1 MLLTGDKFLKKG
13 GKTMTNKV
21 KKIRK
26 IEPVHQKVILELQ
39 PKKRVCAYA
48 RVSTNSIDQQGS
60 FHAQVDY
67 YKKLIGKRDD
77 WEYSGV
83 YADEGRSGTQIKK
96 RDEFSQMIK
105 DCEDGKIDIIITK
118 SVTRFARNTVDSIK
132 AIRKLKS
139 LGIGIFF
146 EKENIN
152 TLSEK
157 SEMLLTILSSI
168 AQGESE
174 TISTNNKW
182 GIKKRFQDGTFILS
196 TPSYGYTKDEDGELI
211 INKEEAK
218 IVRRIF
224 TEYLNGKGSYLIAKG
239 LNEDNIPTI
248 KSAEE
253 WQDSVVKEILQNP
266 VYEGD
271 LLLQKTYTTEVLPF
285 ERKVNKGE
293 LPQYFIENNHEP
305 IITRKEGQLVRD
317 IYEYRRKQMGLDDS
331 GKYQNRYEFSSR
343 IICGKCGSTFRR
355 QKIYI
360 GKPYEKVQWCCI
372 QHIRDINK
380 CNMKAIREDIIKEAF
395 LTMWNKVVSNYKDI
409 LYPLLESLKGLRPN
423 EEQEEEMKEL
433 NNKIMEL
440 IEQSH
445 ILSRVVS
452 KGYIDSAVFI
462 ERQNALTV
470 EVEATKKRRNQLLDN
485 NGFEKEIE
493 GTLRLLDI
501 IKYNPEIIEDYD
513 ENLFIHTVNKVIIK
527 KDDEVTFRLINNLE
541 LTEYQGK

>member
-105 DCEDGKIDIIITK
+105 DCEDGKIDMIITK

>member
-1 MLLTGDKFLKKG
+1 MVK
-13 GKTMTNKV
+13 KV
-21 KKIRK
+21 KKVRK

-67 YKKLIGKRDD
+67 YKKFIGKRDD
-77 WEYSGV
+77 WEYAGI
-83 YADEGRSGTQIKK
+83 YADEAKSGTQVKR
-96 RDEFSQMIK
+96 RDEFLQMIK
-105 DCEDGKIDIIITK
+105 DCEDGKIDMIITK
-118 SVTRFARNTVDSIK
+118 SVTRFARNTVDSIE
-132 AIRKLKS
+132 AIRKLKL
-139 LGIGIFF
+139 LGIGVYF

-182 GIKKRFQDGTFILS
+182 GIRKKFEDGTFRFS
-196 TPSYGYTKDEDGELI
+196 TPAYGYTKDEDGQLI

-218 IVRRIF
+218 VVRRIF
-224 TEYLNGKGSYLIAKG
+224 NEYLNGKGFYAIARG

-248 KSAEE
+248 RSAEE
-253 WQDSVVKEILQNP
+253 WQDSVIKVILQNP
-266 VYEGD
+266 IYEGD
-271 LLLQKTYTTEVLPF
+271 LLLQKTYTTEILPF
-285 ERKVNKGE
+285 QRKVNKGE
-293 LPQYFIENNHEP
+293 LPKYFIENNHEP
-305 IITRKEGQLVRD
+305 IISRKQGQLVRE
-317 IYEYRRKQMGLDDS
+317 IYEYRRNKIGIDDS
-331 GKYQNRYEFSSR
+331 DKYKNRYEFSSR
-343 IICGKCGSTFRR
+343 IICSECGSTLRR

-360 GKPYEKVQWCCI
+360 GKPYEKIQWCCI

-380 CNMKAIREDIIKEAF
+380 CSMKAVREDIIKEAF
-395 LTMWNKVVSNYKDI
+395 LTMWNKLVSNYKDI
-409 LYPLLESLKGLRPN
+409 LHPLLKSLKDLRTS
-423 EEQEEEMKEL
+423 EEQEEEIKEL

-440 IEQSH
+440 TEQSH

-462 ERQNALTV
+462 ERQNVLTV
-470 EVEATKKRRNQLLDN
+470 EIEATRKRRNQLLDN

-501 IKYNPEIIEDYD
+501 IRYNSEIMEDYD
-513 ENLFIHTVNKVIIK
+513 ENLFIHTVDKIIIG
-527 KDDEVTFRLINNLE
+527 KDYEVTFRLINNLE
-541 LTEYQGK
+541 LTEY

>member
-1 MLLTGDKFLKKG
+1 MLLTGDKYLKKG

-26 IEPVHQKVILELQ
+26 IEPVHQRVILELQ

-211 INKEEAK
+211 INKEESK

-305 IITRKEGQLVRD
+305 IISRKEGQLVRE
-317 IYEYRRKQMGLDDS
+317 IYEYRRNKIGIDDRD
-331 GKYQNRYEFSSR
+331 KYQNRYEFSSR
-343 IICGKCGSTFRR
+343 IICGECGSTFRR

-395 LTMWNKVVSNYKDI
+395 LTMWNKLVSNYKDI
-409 LYPLLESLKGLRPN
+409 LYPLLESLKGLRTN

-470 EVEATKKRRNQLLDN
+470 EVEALKKKRNQLLDN

-513 ENLFIHTVNKVIIK
+513 EKLFVHTVDKIVIG
-527 KDDEVTFRLINNLE
+527 KDYDIIFRLINNLE

>member
-1 MLLTGDKFLKKG
+1 MLLTGDKYLKKG

-26 IEPVHQKVILELQ
+26 IEPVHQRVILELQ

-105 DCEDGKIDIIITK
+105 DCEDGKIDMIITK

-211 INKEEAK
+211 INKEESK

-305 IITRKEGQLVRD
+305 IISRKEGQLVRE
-317 IYEYRRKQMGLDDS
+317 IYEYRRNKIGIDDRD
-331 GKYQNRYEFSSR
+331 KYQNRYEFSSR
-343 IICGKCGSTFRR
+343 IICGECGSTFRR

-395 LTMWNKVVSNYKDI
+395 LTMWNKLVSNYKDI
-409 LYPLLESLKGLRPN
+409 LYPLLESLKGLRTN

>member
-1 MLLTGDKFLKKG
+1 MLLTGSKYLKKG
-13 GKTMTNKV
+13 GRTMINKV

-26 IEPVHQKVILELQ
+26 IEPIHQKVILELQ

-48 RVSTNSIDQQGS
+48 RVSTDSIEQKDS
-60 FHAQVDY
+60 FYYQVEY
-67 YKKLIGKRDD
+67 YKNYIGKRDD
-77 WEYSGV
+77 WEYAGI
-83 YADEGRSGTQIKK
+83 YADEARSGTQIKK

-105 DCEDGKIDIIITK
+105 DCMNGKIDMIITK

-132 AIRKLKS
+132 AIRKLKA
-139 LGIGIFF
+139 LGIGVYF

-157 SEMLLTILSSI
+157 SEILLTILSSL

-182 GIKKRFQDGTFILS
+182 GIKKRFEDGTFKLS
-196 TPSYGYTKDEDGELI
+196 IPAYGYNKDENGELI
-211 INKEEAK
+211 VNKEEAK

-224 TEYLNGKGSYLIAKG
+224 IEYLNGKGPYVIARG
-239 LNEDNIPTI
+239 LNEDNIPT
-248 KSAEE
+248 KRTAEE
-253 WQDSVVKEILQNP
+253 WQESVIKVILQNP
-266 VYEGD
+266 IYEGD

-293 LPQYFIENNHEP
+293 MPQYFIENNHEP
-305 IITRKEGQLVRD
+305 IITREEGQMVRK
-317 IYEYRRKQMGLDDS
+317 IYEYRRKQMGIDDS

-343 IICGKCGSTFRR
+343 IICGECGSIFRR

-360 GKPYEKVQWCCI
+360 GKPYEKIQWCCI
-372 QHIRDINK
+372 QHIRDISK
-380 CNMKAIREDIIKEAF
+380 CSMKAIREDIIKEAF
-395 LTMWNKVVSNYKDI
+395 LTMWNKLVSNYKNI
-409 LYPLLESLKGLRPN
+409 LVPLLESLKSLRIN
-423 EEQEEEMKEL
+423 EEQEEEVKDL

-440 IEQSH
+440 TEQSH

-452 KGYIDSAVFI
+452 KGYIDSAIFI

-470 EVEATKKRRNQLLDN
+470 EIETAKKRRNQLLDN

-493 GTLRLLDI
+493 GTLRLLDL
-501 IKYNPEIIEDYD
+501 IKYSSEVMEEYD
-513 ENLFIHTVNKVIIK
+513 ENLFIHTVEKIIIG
-527 KDDEVTFRLINNLE
+527 KDYEVTFKLINNLE

>member
-105 DCEDGKIDIIITK
+105 DCEDGKIDMIITK

-305 IITRKEGQLVRD
+305 IISRKEGQLVRE
-317 IYEYRRKQMGLDDS
+317 IYEYRRNKIGIDDRD
-331 GKYQNRYEFSSR
+331 KYQNRYEFSSR
-343 IICGKCGSTFRR
+343 IICGECGSTFRR

-395 LTMWNKVVSNYKDI
+395 LTMWNKLVSNYKDI

-470 EVEATKKRRNQLLDN
+470 EVEALKKKRNQLLDN

>member
-1 MLLTGDKFLKKG
+1 MLLTGDKYLKKG

-26 IEPVHQKVILELQ
+26 IEPVHQRVILELQ

-67 YKKLIGKRDD
+67 YKKFIGKRDD
-77 WEYSGV
+77 WEYAGV

-211 INKEEAK
+211 INKEESK

-305 IITRKEGQLVRD
+305 IISRKEGQLVRE
-317 IYEYRRKQMGLDDS
+317 IYEYRRNKIGIDDRD
-331 GKYQNRYEFSSR
+331 KYQNRYEFSSR
-343 IICGKCGSTFRR
+343 IICGECGSTFRR

-395 LTMWNKVVSNYKDI
+395 LTMWNKLVSNYKDI
-409 LYPLLESLKGLRPN
+409 LYPLLESLKGLRTN

-470 EVEATKKRRNQLLDN
+470 EVEALKKKRNQLLDN

-513 ENLFIHTVNKVIIK
+513 EKLFVHTVDKIVIG
-527 KDDEVTFRLINNLE
+527 KDYDIIFRLINNLE